1 MKKYLL
7 NGCVLVALLAL
18 TGCVTPIGVE
28 KVSARQAYQHL
39 HQNALNS
46 SRCSAETMK
55 VLHRYNL
62 DDAFDKNPDATLEKL
77 QTIACTDDRRD
88 LLYALSELNYL
99 NADHQCRSVK
109 PGVPQSG
116 AQQLF
121 HLGNLCL
128 PLSVW

>member
-1 MKKYLL
+1 MKNRQLFLKKAQMKQYLL

-28 KVSARQAYQHL
+28 KVSARQAYKHL

-62 DDAFDKNPDATLEKL
+62 DDEFDKIPTRRWKNFKPSPVPM
-77 QTIACTDDRRD
+77 IAAICFMRCQ
-88 LLYALSELNYL
+88 N
-99 NADHQCRSVK
+99 
-109 PGVPQSG
+109 
-116 AQQLF
+116 
-121 HLGNLCL
+121 
-128 PLSVW
+128 